1 MNQQQIIFNFQV
13 ERFELFKAQNLE
25 TGKFD
30 VAFDIGGKILYAHKF
45 ILCPISST
53 FEAMLSDRWT
63 KVGDPIK
70 IEEYFHDDFKQFL
83 TFLYSGQCQL
93 SNDNIFAMVDIA
105 EFYGVQA
112 FKKFCEELLVQTE
125 YTVDNVFLMV
135 ELAKTYSLKKLEE
148 TVTKFISDNF
158 AMFFKSP
165 QFQALPKSTV
175 KFLIE
180 VNQETPMQEEM
191 FEGVF
196 QWAEKQAKESLEAG
210 NGLDLNGAI
219 KDAISEFLPL
229 INFKSMNSVF
239 LIKFVVKKSFLFSG
253 DELSD
258 ILWAS
263 NKLFAKV
270 TDKNGKV
277 MKGEIQCG
285 DAEWVTNIIQSVKNR
300 AFYEPDHDICRWD
313 TVLPRPSKPSKLI
326 KSDKVEWYLIYDDYD
341 TEDIGITIT
350 SQEMVIDED
359 YLIAEMSAED
369 GFELSEDCKIE
380 IY

>member
-1 MNQQQIIFNFQV
+1 MNPQQILYNFQM

-45 ILCPISST
+45 TLCPISST

-63 KVGDPIK
+63 KVDDPIK
-70 IEEYFHDDFKQFL
+70 IEDYSYEDFKQFL
-83 TFLYSGQCQL
+83 TFLYSGHCQL
-93 SNDNIFAMVDIA
+93 SNDNIFPMVDIA
-105 EFYGVQA
+105 EFYGVVA
-112 FKKFCEELLVQTE
+112 FKDVCEEFLIQTE
-125 YTVDNVFLMV
+125 YTLDNVFLMV
-135 ELAKTYSLKKLEE
+135 ELANKYSLKKLEE
-148 TVTKFISDNF
+148 
-158 AMFFKSP
+158 A
-165 QFQALPKSTV
+165 
-175 KFLIE
+175 
-180 VNQETPMQEEM
+180 
-191 FEGVF
+191 VF
-196 QWAEKQAKESLEAG
+196 QWAEKQAKENLEAG
-210 NGLDLNGAI
+210 NGLDLNSAI

-229 INFKSMNSVF
+229 IKFKSMNSVF

-263 NKLFAKV
+263 NKVFAKV
-270 TDKNGKV
+270 TDENGKI

-285 DAEWVTNIIQSVKNR
+285 DTEWVSNVIQSVKNQGCDY
-300 AFYEPDHDICRWD
+300 AVPYHCRWN

-326 KSDKVEWYLIYDDYD
+326 RNDTVQWYLLYDDNS
-341 TEDIGITIT
+341 EEIGIKIA
-350 SQEMVIDED
+350 SHEVVYAQD

-369 GFELSEDCKIE
+369 GFELSEDCTID